1 MAQIIEERVFDD
13 NTCVL
18 FNELEN
24 GFDWLTVYGTD
35 DEKIF
40 RISANLAIKFTNFA
54 SANTSGSATSYAYI
68 YAVIGT
74 TDIQLLR
81 TNGLSLRL
89 RFRLVIGAAG
99 DLALQLLSSV
109 SAIPTIPVGGTD
121 LIFAIVNVQN
131 TVNDSITG
139 YGIYVPKAKG
149 DANSLGAGM
158 TFMNATPRFMYTDDT
173 DDLIENGN
181 LQFLTYDPEA
191 KITALIPIVCVA
203 SQCVSTSAYVPIVS
217 KPDIQQGYV
226 EIEGVLYY
234 RIGGL
239 HFIET
244 EQGG

>member
-1 MAQIIEERVFDD
+1 MAQIIEERVFEDS
-13 NTCVL
+13 TCVL

-24 GFDWLTVYGTD
+24 GFTWQSVTGTD

-54 SANTSGSATSYAYI
+54 TAKASGSASSYAYV

-81 TNGLSLRL
+81 TNGIALGL

-109 SAIPTIPVGGTD
+109 TSTPTIPVGGCD

-131 TVNDSITG
+131 TVDDSITG
-139 YGIYVPKAKG
+139 YGIYYPKSKG
-149 DANSLGAGM
+149 NAASTGTGVSA
-158 TFMNATPRFMYTDDT
+158 FMDATPRFMYTDDT

-244 EQGG
+244 E

>member
-1 MAQIIEERVFDD
+1 MAQIKEERVFDG

-24 GFDWLTVYGTD
+24 GFNWLTVYGTD

-40 RISANLAIKFTNFA
+40 RISSNLAMKFTNFA
-54 SANTSGSATSYAYI
+54 SANTSGSTTIYAYV
-68 YAVIGT
+68 YAVVGT

-81 TNGLSLRL
+81 TNGYSLRQ

-99 DLALQLLSSV
+99 DLALQLLSST
-109 SAIPTIPVGGTD
+109 SPTIPVGGTD

-149 DANSLGAGM
+149 NASSNGTGIS
-158 TFMNATPRFMYTDDT
+158 TFMDATPRFMYTDDT
-173 DDLIENGN
+173 NDLIENGN

-203 SQCVSTSAYVPIVS
+203 SQCVSTSAYVPIIS

-244 EQGG
+244 E

>member
-1 MAQIIEERVFDD
+1 MAQIIEERVFDG

-24 GFDWLTVYGTD
+24 GFNWQSVTGTD

-40 RISANLAIKFTNFA
+40 RISGNLAIKFTNFA
-54 SANTSGSATSYAYI
+54 SANTSGSTTSYAYI

-81 TNGLSLRL
+81 TNGFSLRL

-99 DLALQLLSSV
+99 DLALQLLSST
-109 SAIPTIPVGGTD
+109 SPTIPVGGTD

-139 YGIYVPKAKG
+139 YGIYVPKVKG
-149 DANSLGAGM
+149 SATTNGTTTGINI
-158 TFMNATPRFMYTDDT
+158 FMDATPRFMYTDDT
-173 DDLIENGN
+173 EDLIENGN

-203 SQCVSTSAYVPIVS
+203 SQCVSTSAYVPIIS

-244 EQGG
+244 E